1 MKRLAPAVTLASL
14 AIASL
19 SVTGCQYRSKSDKY
33 ILVAPNLKLAYWKTV
48 YNGFQ
53 AAGDDYGVSV
63 NEVGPDSY
71 DPQAEATAFRNA
83 AAQKPAGILVSVAET
98 GLLTSDINAAISAG
112 IPVITVDSDAPASS
126 RLFFI
131 GTNNLEAG
139 RLGGR
144 ELVEK
149 LNGKGNVVF
158 YTITGQHNLD
168 ERLKGYKDILA
179 GSPNIKI
186 VDVVST
192 NSDVNNTFD
201 KTDQYLGKDGAE
213 KIDAFISL
221 ESTSG
226 DAIAQDLKRKS
237 ITGRTVIAMDVG
249 SDTLAYINDGTID
262 ATISQKPWSMGY
274 IGLQSLDSAH
284 RSKSKDFRASYAVDP
299 HAPFPSFIDTGS
311 ALITKYNANL
321 YQEAVAK

>member
-1 MKRLAPAVTLASL
+1 MKRLTGTLL
-14 AIASL
+14 IASSL
-19 SVTGCQYRSKSDKY
+19 VGCFQLTGCQYRSKSDKY

-48 YNGFQ
+48 YSGFQ
-53 AAGDDYGVSV
+53 AAADDYGVSV
-63 NEVGPDSY
+63 NEVGPDAY
-71 DPQAEATAFRNA
+71 DPKAEATAFQNA
-83 AAQKPAGILVSVAET
+83 AAQKPAGILVSAAET
-98 GLLTSDINAAISAG
+98 GLLTADINAAISAG

-139 RLGGR
+139 RLGGH

-158 YTITGQHNLD
+158 FTITGQHNLD
-168 ERLKGYKDILA
+168 ERLKGYMDVLA

-192 NSDVNNTFD
+192 NSDINNTFD
-201 KTDQYLGKDGAE
+201 KTDQYLGKDGAA
-213 KIDAFISL
+213 KIDAFVSL

-237 ITGRTVIAMDVG
+237 ITGRIVIAMDVDA
-249 SDTLAYINDGTID
+249 DTLSYINDGTID
-262 ATISQKPWSMGY
+262 ATISQKPYTMGY
-274 IGLQSLDSAH
+274 LGLQSLDSAH
-284 RSKSKDFRASYAVDP
+284 RMKSHEFRASYAVDP
-299 HAPFPSFIDTGS
+299 KAPFPSFIDTGS
-311 ALITKYNANL
+311 ALITKYNLSL
-321 YQEAVAK
+321 YQQPAAK